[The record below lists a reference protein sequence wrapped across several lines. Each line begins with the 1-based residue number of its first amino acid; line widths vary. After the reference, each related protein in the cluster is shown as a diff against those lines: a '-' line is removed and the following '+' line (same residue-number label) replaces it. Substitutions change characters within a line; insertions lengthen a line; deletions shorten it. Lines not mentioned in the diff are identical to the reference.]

1 MSRDS
6 AKQTRR
12 SRFRRLT
19 FSLIGI
25 LVLLL
30 GGELAALLWLPTSHK
45 SYTTSTAHDPA
56 SERHKVDPS
65 PTPTL
70 DPSQPNSTAFNGPNT
85 NQELLL
91 HQEYWGAN
99 GWIWRASL
107 PSDRLVAFYGNPFSA
122 PMGPLGQYSDSELMA
137 KLQEQTQAY
146 ARIDPSHPVVP
157 ALDYVTPVVQ
167 PVPMADN
174 TWVYR
179 MPDDSIQHYI
189 SLANSHH
196 ALFFFDMQIGH
207 STVQHEVKNVW
218 QYLKQPGV
226 ELALDPEFALWPG
239 EIPDVEFGHMEAS
252 QVNWVIDQLSQLV
265 QAEHLPPKILI
276 VHRFLQEML
285 PDWQN
290 IRPKPGVQVVITV
303 DGFGAPQEKI
313 GDYQA
318 YDNQELLPGEYPGMK
333 LFYKL
338 DKPLLSPS
346 NLMALKPP
354 PLLVMYQ

>member
-6 AKQTRR
+6 VNSARR
-12 SRFRRLT
+12 SRSWRQTIAF
-19 FSLIGI
+19 IGI
-25 LVLLL
+25 LILFL
-30 GGELAALLWLPTSHK
+30 GGDWAAFHWLSTPHPSTSQPAHN
-45 SYTTSTAHDPA
+45 STSK
-56 SERHKVDPS
+56 RHKVGPS
-65 PTPTL
+65 PTSTP
-70 DPSQPNSTAFNGPNT
+70 DPGQQSSADSNGLNI

-99 GWIWRASL
+99 DWIWRIHL
-107 PSDRLVAFYGNPFSA
+107 PDDRLVAFYGNPYSA
-122 PMGPLGQYSDSELMA
+122 QMGPIGQYSDSELMA
-137 KLQEQTQAY
+137 KLQEQAQAY
-146 ARIDPSHPVVP
+146 ASIDPSHPVVT

-179 MPDDSIQHYI
+179 MPDASIQHYI

-207 STVQHEVKNVW
+207 STVQREVKNVW
-218 QYLKQPGV
+218 QYLQQPGV
-226 ELALDPEFALWPG
+226 DLSLDPEFALWPG

-252 QVNWVIDQLSQLV
+252 QVNWVINQLSQLV
-265 QAEHLPPKILI
+265 QTEHLPPKILI
-276 VHRFLQEML
+276 IHRFLQEML

-290 IRPKPGVQVVITV
+290 IRPEPGVQVVITV
-303 DGFGAPQEKI
+303 DGFGSPQEKI
-313 GDYQA
+313 DDYQA
-318 YDNQELLPGEYPGMK
+318 YDNQELRPGEYPGMK

-338 DKPLLSPS
+338 DKPLMSPS
-346 NLMALKPP
+346 DLMALKPP

>member
-6 AKQTRR
+6 RNQTRR
-12 SRFRRLT
+12 SRYRRL
-19 FSLIGI
+19 IIVCIVI

-30 GGELAALLWLPTSHK
+30 GGELVVPRLLPASPSSHA
-45 SYTTSTAHDPA
+45 TQTAHDPT
-56 SERHKVDPS
+56 SGGHPVNPS
-65 PTPTL
+65 PTL
-70 DPSQPNSTAFNGPNT
+70 NSGQQNGADPSGLTI

-91 HQEYWGAN
+91 HHEYWGAN
-99 GWIWRASL
+99 SWIWRVHL
-107 PSDRLVAFYGNPFSA
+107 PSTRLVVFYGNPYSA
-122 PMGPLGQYSDSELMA
+122 PMGPIGQYSDSELMA
-137 KLQEQTQAY
+137 KLQEQAQAY
-146 ARIDPSHPVVP
+146 TEIDPSHPVVP

-179 MPDDSIQHYI
+179 MPDASIQHYI
-189 SLANSHH
+189 SLANSNH

-207 STVQHEVKNVW
+207 STVQHEVQHIW
-218 QYLKQPGV
+218 QYLQQPGV
-226 ELALDPEFALWPG
+226 DLALDPEFALWPG

-265 QAEHLPPKILI
+265 QTEHLPPKILI
-276 VHRFLQEML
+276 VHRFLEEML

-303 DGFGAPQEKI
+303 DGFGSPQEKI
-313 GDYQA
+313 DDYTA
-318 YDNQELLPGEYPGMK
+318 YDNQELRSGEYPGMK

-338 DKPLLSPS
+338 DKPLMSPS
-346 NLMALKPP
+346 NLMALKPQ